1 MNIMAFAPELFLLLG
16 ALIVFLFSL
25 SEEAGGGGGV
35 RNAALAIGVGAVL
48 LTFSSLNQTGLLFMG
63 AYKVD
68 LFSQLFKLLIACGMA
83 AVLIFGRELKDIE
96 ARLRP
101 EYYLCLILSS
111 LGLMM
116 LVSSVDMI
124 SMFVSLELSSFS
136 LYLMLPMRDDQNGQ
150 RIQMEAAIK
159 YMLFG
164 VMATGVML
172 FGMSYVFGMTGS
184 TYLVDIAPKL
194 HTLVHEPA
202 AVVGMVMIMC
212 VFMFK
217 LAAFPFNF
225 WVSDA
230 YEGAANE
237 TTAFLAT
244 VPKLAAVAM
253 LVRLVNLI
261 TPVDEIIS
269 FLAIMAVCSM
279 FYGNLCA
286 LRQKDFKRMMAFSAV
301 AHAGFVLLGILT
313 FNQAGYATS
322 IYYIMGYL
330 VMNLACF
337 LVVCKVSKSGE
348 NVSIASLSGLYK
360 RSPILAFTMGLSMFA
375 LAGIPPFVG
384 FMGEFMLLAGAFQ
397 AGHLTVVILGAINS
411 AIAIYYYL
419 SVVKV
424 TYCDPP
430 EIDEPL
436 HVDLA
441 TKAVSLVLITAIIA
455 MGVWPSSF
463 LSFASSAL
471 QGML

>member
-1 MNIMAFAPELFLLLG
+1 MQFAPELFLLLG
-16 ALIVFLFSL
+16 ALIIFLFSL
-25 SEEAGGGGGV
+25 FENRRGV
-35 RNAALAIGVGAVL
+35 RNAALAIGLGAVL
-48 LTFSSLNQTGLLFMG
+48 LTAASLGRTGLLFMG

-83 AVLIFGRELKDIE
+83 AVLIFGRRLPDIDR
-96 ARLRP
+96 RLRP

-124 SMFVSLELSSFS
+124 AIFVSLELASFA
-136 LYLMLPMRDDQNGQ
+136 LYLMLPMRDDRQGR

-159 YMLFG
+159 YMLLG

-172 FGMSYVFGMTGS
+172 FGMSYIFGLTG
-184 TYLVDIAPKL
+184 TTNLAAIAPKL
-194 HTLVHEPA
+194 HNLMSEPA
-202 AVVGMVMIMC
+202 ALVGIAMIVC

-225 WVSDA
+225 WVADA

-244 VPKLAAVAM
+244 VPKLAAVA
-253 LVRLVNLI
+253 LLI
-261 TPVDEIIS
+261 RVVSLISPVHELTA
-269 FLAIMAVCSM
+269 FLAVMAVCSM

-286 LRQKDFKRMMAFSAV
+286 LRQTDFKRMMAFSAI

-313 FNQAGYATS
+313 FRQAGYAAAM
-322 IYYIMGYL
+322 YYITGYL

-337 LVVCKVSKSGE
+337 LVICQVSKAGE
-348 NVSIASLSGLYK
+348 NVAIASLAGLYK
-360 RSPILAFTMGLSMFA
+360 RSPLLALTMGISMFA

-384 FMGEFMLLAGAFQ
+384 FMGEFMLLAGALR
-397 AGHLTVVILGAINS
+397 AGHLTVVILGAVNS

-419 SVVKV
+419 SVVRV
-424 TYCDPP
+424 TYCRAP
-430 EIDEPL
+430 ENDAPL
-436 HVDLA
+436 QVDLG
-441 TKAVSLVLITAIIA
+441 TRAVSLILIATIII
-455 MGVWPSSF
+455 MGVLPGSF
-463 LSFASSAL
+463 LSIAANAL
-471 QGML
+471 HGIL

>member
-1 MNIMAFAPELFLLLG
+1 MNIMPFAPELFLLLG
-16 ALIVFLFSL
+16 ALIIFMFSL
-25 SEEAGGGGGV
+25 SEDGSGV
-35 RNAALAIGVGAVL
+35 RNTAMAIGLGAVL
-48 LTFSSLNQTGLLFMG
+48 LTASSLGRTGLLFMG

-68 LFSQLFKLLIACGMA
+68 LFSQLFKFLIACGMA
-83 AVLIFGRELKDIE
+83 AVLVFGRELKDIE

-101 EYYLCLILSS
+101 EYFLCLILSS

-124 SMFVSLELSSFS
+124 SIFVSLELSSFS

-159 YMLFG
+159 YMLMG

-172 FGMSYVFGMTGS
+172 FGMSYVFGLTGT
-184 TYLVDIAPKL
+184 TYLVDISSRL
-194 HTLVHEPA
+194 HLLMDEPA
-202 AVVGMVMIMC
+202 ALVGIVMILC

-244 VPKLAAVAM
+244 VPKLAGVALLIRIVS
-253 LVRLVNLI
+253 LVSPADELI
-261 TPVDEIIS
+261 T
-269 FLAIMAVCSM
+269 FLAVMAVCSM

-313 FNQAGYATS
+313 FKLEGYATS

-337 LVVCKVSKSGE
+337 MVVCKVSKAGE
-348 NVSIASLSGLYK
+348 NVPIASLAGLYK
-360 RSPILAFTMGLSMFA
+360 RSPLLAFTMGLSMFA

-384 FMGEFMLLAGAFQ
+384 FMGEFMLLAGAYQ

-424 TYCDPP
+424 TYCDEP
-430 EIDEPL
+430 ENGEPL
-436 HVDLA
+436 RVDMA
-441 TKAVSLVLITAIIA
+441 TKAVSLILISAIII
-455 MGVWPSSF
+455 MGVLPNTF
-463 LSFASSAL
+463 LSVASSAL
-471 QGML
+471 Q

>member
-1 MNIMAFAPELFLLLG
+1 MNIMLFAPEFFLLLG
-16 ALIVFLFSL
+16 ALIIFLCSL
-25 SEEAGGGGGV
+25 SDDSNMV
-35 RNAALAIGVGAVL
+35 KNIALATGLGAVL
-48 LTFSSLNQTGLLFMG
+48 LCASSLSRTGSLFMG
-63 AYKVD
+63 TYQVD
-68 LFSQLFKLLIACGMA
+68 LFSQLFKLMIAFGMA

-96 ARLRP
+96 ARIRP
-101 EYYLCLILSS
+101 EYYLCLVLSS

-124 SMFVSLELSSFS
+124 SIFVSLELSSFS
-136 LYLMLPMRDDQNGQ
+136 LYIMLPMRDDQSGL

-164 VMATGVML
+164 VMATGIML
-172 FGMSYVFGMTGS
+172 FGMSYVFGLTG
-184 TYLVDIAPKL
+184 TTHLAEIGAKL
-194 HTLVHEPA
+194 HNLMAEPA
-202 AVVGMVMIMC
+202 AVVGIIMILC

-217 LAAFPFNF
+217 LAVFPFHF
-225 WVSDA
+225 WISDA

-244 VPKLAAVAM
+244 VPKIAGVALLIRIVT
-253 LVRLVNLI
+253 LV
-261 TPVDEIIS
+261 TPVEQLTC
-269 FLAIMAVCSM
+269 FLAITAVCSM

-313 FNQAGYATS
+313 FKQEGYATS

-337 LVVCKVSKSGE
+337 LVICKVSKTGQ
-348 NVSIASLSGLYK
+348 NVPITSLSGLYK

-384 FMGEFMLLAGAFQ
+384 FMGEFLLLAGALKS
-397 AGHLTVVILGAINS
+397 GHLVVVILGAINS

-424 TYCDPP
+424 TYCNEP
-430 EIDEPL
+430 EEDEPL
-436 HVDLA
+436 RVDLA
-441 TKAVSLVLITAIIA
+441 TKAISLALITAIII
-455 MGVWPSSF
+455 MGVFPSSF
-463 LSFASSAL
+463 LSLASNAL
-471 QGML
+471 QGLVG

>member
-1 MNIMAFAPELFLLLG
+1 MNIMPFAPELFLLLG
-16 ALIVFLFSL
+16 ALIIFMFSL
-25 SEEAGGGGGV
+25 SEDGSGV
-35 RNAALAIGVGAVL
+35 RNTAMAIGLGAVL
-48 LTFSSLNQTGLLFMG
+48 LTASSLGRTGLLFMG

-83 AVLIFGRELKDIE
+83 AVLVFGRELKDIE
-96 ARLRP
+96 ARLRS
-101 EYYLCLILSS
+101 EYFLCLILSS

-124 SMFVSLELSSFS
+124 SIFVSLELSSFS
-136 LYLMLPMRDDQNGQ
+136 LYLMLPMRDDRNGQ

-159 YMLFG
+159 YMLMG

-172 FGMSYVFGMTGS
+172 FGMSYVFGLTGT
-184 TYLVDIAPKL
+184 TYLVDISSKL
-194 HTLVHEPA
+194 HLLMDEPA
-202 AVVGMVMIMC
+202 ALVGIVMILC

-244 VPKLAAVAM
+244 VPKLAGVALLIRIVS
-253 LVRLVNLI
+253 LVAPADELI
-261 TPVDEIIS
+261 T
-269 FLAIMAVCSM
+269 FLAVMAVCSM

-313 FNQAGYATS
+313 FRLEGYATS

-337 LVVCKVSKSGE
+337 MVVCKVSKAGA
-348 NVSIASLSGLYK
+348 NVPIASLAGLYK
-360 RSPILAFTMGLSMFA
+360 RSPLLAFTMGLSMFA

-384 FMGEFMLLAGAFQ
+384 FMGEFMLLAGAYQ
-397 AGHLTVVILGAINS
+397 AGHLLVVILGAINS

-424 TYCDPP
+424 TYCDEP
-430 EIDEPL
+430 ENGDGEVL
-436 HVDLA
+436 RVDMA
-441 TKAVSLVLITAIIA
+441 TKAVSLILISAIII
-455 MGVWPSSF
+455 MGVLPNTF
-463 LSFASSAL
+463 LSIASSAL
-471 QGML
+471 Q

>member
-1 MNIMAFAPELFLLLG
+1 MNIMPFAPELFLLLG
-16 ALIVFLFSL
+16 ALIIFMFSL
-25 SEEAGGGGGV
+25 SEDGSGV
-35 RNAALAIGVGAVL
+35 RNTAMAIGLGAVL
-48 LTFSSLNQTGLLFMG
+48 LTASSLGRTGLLFMG

-83 AVLIFGRELKDIE
+83 AVLVFGRELKDIE
-96 ARLRP
+96 ARLRS
-101 EYYLCLILSS
+101 EYFLCLILSS

-124 SMFVSLELSSFS
+124 SIFVSLELSSFS
-136 LYLMLPMRDDQNGQ
+136 LYLMLPMRDDRNGQ

-159 YMLFG
+159 YMLMG

-172 FGMSYVFGMTGS
+172 FGMSYVFGLTGT
-184 TYLVDIAPKL
+184 TYLVDISSKL
-194 HTLVHEPA
+194 HLLMDEPA
-202 AVVGMVMIMC
+202 ALVGIVMILC

-244 VPKLAAVAM
+244 VPKLAGVALLIRIVS
-253 LVRLVNLI
+253 LVAPADELI
-261 TPVDEIIS
+261 T
-269 FLAIMAVCSM
+269 FLAVMAVCSM

-313 FNQAGYATS
+313 FRLEGYATS

-337 LVVCKVSKSGE
+337 MVVCKVSKAGA
-348 NVSIASLSGLYK
+348 NVPIASLAGLYK
-360 RSPILAFTMGLSMFA
+360 RSPLLAFTMGLSMFA

-384 FMGEFMLLAGAFQ
+384 FMGEFMLLAGAYQ
-397 AGHLTVVILGAINS
+397 AGHLLVVILGAINS

-424 TYCDPP
+424 TYCDEP
-430 EIDEPL
+430 ETGEVL
-436 HVDLA
+436 RVDMA
-441 TKAVSLVLITAIIA
+441 TKAVSLILISAIII
-455 MGVWPSSF
+455 MGVLPNTF
-463 LSFASSAL
+463 LSIASSAL
-471 QGML
+471 Q